1 MAEEELQRHR
11 APEPVN
17 ITVLRARH
25 LRGSKGD
32 GLSSLVKVEYGSSTL
47 GESAKVDST
56 NDVAAEYNFN
66 AKFDCSFDDP
76 IVLDEIAFKPVLVT
90 VIEVLPK
97 EKKQKEEKTVLLG
110 QCTVDL
116 LPLVRGETKYKSTLV
131 IHSLPGSPLES
142 IPADGPKAEIDV
154 VVSVTEPLLSED
166 QLKESNLLTITVEAG
181 YSVPETWNPSG
192 TQYMYNITLPVP
204 LNAERESTVVISNG
218 VLKAVNDKEPPSKQ
232 KKWPV
237 PGGAQGGAVFIPDK
251 FVQAVSYDEEDGE
264 LAGKEDREFRV
275 EVETDKNRVIW
286 NCERRCYIEPSAVQS
301 LQTKIAHTRFWP
313 VELMRMPMPSA
324 AKAKGKEEDNPIFF
338 HGVAYVNL
346 APLLYPGVNK
356 IRGAFRVH
364 AYNEAEIVEK
374 TKRKGGLAEEAA
386 RMATSMYRNASPSIK
401 AGKTGKDEKGG
412 GKDKDKDAAKKPSQM
427 LKPGQQAP
435 DAMSEVEAPASQNLE
450 GMQYDEARTYII
462 LEFSLQR
469 PMVPKRA
476 PEELAKRVAEYIPPR
491 PLFPRRTNG
500 AQRAVED
507 FHQQVA
513 NIGNMV
519 LEEFR
524 SEFGNQLDNGQ
535 LPCSNDAQE
544 ERKRKLMYELNTS
557 GKYFAF
563 KEQLK
568 HSVVKIVREK
578 YLKTSAF
585 NNKEELQAF
594 LSELYVFLVDQM
606 HAGIGKV
613 LSLEDETPVPAPLTD
628 SAQLKH
634 FAREAEVNEDF
645 GLAAK
650 YYQERLARNRN
661 DADHWFDY
669 GSFCLLINDISK
681 AEECFKETVSIN
693 AQHLYGLLLYGVI
706 CSVEERNEVA
716 ETFFETASCVDQDS
730 VLAWTMLGLFYDGIN
745 NDIQAEYA
753 FMQAQKI
760 NQANAV
766 AKMKQQ
772 QAIEQQANASQAPG
786 GNEAKITEEP
796 ASEKAESEKGPLLPQ
811 FTKTPATPTD
821 AKIPLRPQ
829 SKDKTPAYK
838 KRMSVSSKSDGNP
851 SGSNESDF
859 AKAFSQ
865 DNQRIR
871 SATSNMQG
879 SKMGS
884 RPGSADQEEQQ
895 KEQIPVPESS
905 IFMIAVEFLLE
916 VKATQFCER
925 ALAHELL
932 IPRGGPTAVYY
943 VALARL
949 KLQRKELQEA
959 QDSLNQA
966 LLLNYQDP
974 NAWSIMG
981 HLRYL
986 QGNMP
991 EAKDCYERTLAF
1003 VADAREMHAIYLRLA
1018 SIYLQDGEF
1027 QRAKDTFLL
1036 ACKHSPSCISWL
1048 GVGIACYRLG
1058 EMSEAED
1065 ALCEANILNNSD
1077 PEVWGYLSLVC
1088 LQTERQL
1095 EAEQAY
1101 KYAIKVNLKDGE
1113 LLKEIQAVQ
1122 EQVGYGNPQ
1131 F

>member
-1 MAEEELQRHR
+1 MADEELQRHR

-32 GLSSLVKVEYGSSTL
+32 GLSSLVKVEYGSNTL

-56 NDVAAEYNFN
+56 SEIAAEYNFN
-66 AKFDCSFDDP
+66 AKFDCGFDDP

-90 VIEVLPK
+90 VVEVLPK

-116 LPLVRGETKYKSTLV
+116 LPLVHGETKYKSTLI
-131 IHSLPGSPLES
+131 IHPLPGSPLES
-142 IPADGPKAEIDV
+142 IPADSPKPEIDI
-154 VVSVTEPLLSED
+154 VVSVTEALLSED
-166 QLKESNLLTITVEAG
+166 QLKESNLLTITVEAA
-181 YSVPETWNPSG
+181 YSVPETWNPTG

-204 LNAERESTVVISNG
+204 LTNERESTVVLSNG
-218 VLKAVNDKEPPSKQ
+218 ILKAANDKEPPSKQ
-232 KKWPV
+232 KKWPA
-237 PGGAQGGAVFIPDK
+237 PAGAQGGAIFIPDK

-264 LAGKEDREFRV
+264 LACKEDREFRV
-275 EVETDKNRVIW
+275 EAETEKNRVIW
-286 NCERRCYIEPSAVQS
+286 NCERRCYMEPSAVQS
-301 LQTKIAHTRFWP
+301 LQTKIAHTRLWP
-313 VELMRMPMPSA
+313 VELMRMPMPTA
-324 AKAKGKEEDNPIFF
+324 AKAKGKEEENPIFF

-364 AYNEAEIVEK
+364 AYCETEMMEK
-374 TKRKGGLAEEAA
+374 TKRKGGLADEAA

-401 AGKTGKDEKGG
+401 TSKAGKEEKGG
-412 GKDKDKDAAKKPSQM
+412 KEKEKEKDTSKKPSQM

-435 DAMSEVEAPASQNLE
+435 DAMSEVEAPPQQNLE
-450 GMQYDEARTYII
+450 GMQYDEARTYVI
-462 LEFSLQR
+462 LEFTLQR
-469 PMVPKRA
+469 SMVPKRA

-507 FHQQVA
+507 FHKQVA
-513 NIGNMV
+513 SIGTMV

-524 SEFGNQLDNGQ
+524 GMFAGKLENGE
-535 LPCSNDAQE
+535 LPSSRDEQE
-544 ERKRKLMYELNTS
+544 DRRRKLLYELNSS
-557 GKYFAF
+557 GKYFAY

-585 NNKEELQAF
+585 DNKEELQAF
-594 LSELYVFLVDQM
+594 LSDLYIFLVDQM
-606 HAGIGKV
+606 HCGLGKV

-628 SAQLKH
+628 CAQLKH

-645 GLAAK
+645 ELAAK

-669 GSFCLLINDISK
+669 GTFCLLINDVSK

-693 AQHLYGLLLYGVI
+693 SQHLHGLLLYGVV
-706 CSVEERNEVA
+706 CSTEERNDVA
-716 ETFFETASCVDQDS
+716 ETFFETATCVDQDS

-745 NDIQAEYA
+745 QDIQAEYA

-760 NQANAV
+760 NLANAV

-772 QAIEQQANASQAPG
+772 QATEQAAG
-786 GNEAKITEEP
+786 GGDTKMGEEP
-796 ASEKAESEKGPLLPQ
+796 ASEKALSLE
-811 FTKTPATPTD
+811 
-821 AKIPLRPQ
+821 
-829 SKDKTPAYK
+829 
-838 KRMSVSSKSDGNP
+838 
-851 SGSNESDF
+851 
-859 AKAFSQ
+859 
-865 DNQRIR
+865 NQRVR
-871 SATSNMQG
+871 SATSNVLG
-879 SKMGS
+879 SKVGS
-884 RPGSADQEEQQ
+884 RPGSAEQEEQH
-895 KEQIPVPESS
+895 KEPPVPVPESS
-905 IFMIAVEFLLE
+905 IFMIAAEFLLE
-916 VKATQFCER
+916 VKALQFCER
-925 ALAHELL
+925 TLAHELL
-932 IPRGGPTAVYY
+932 DPRGGPSVAYF
-943 VALARL
+943 VALARF
-949 KLQRKELQEA
+949 KLQRKEFEEA

-966 LLLNYQDP
+966 LLLNYQDA

-986 QGNMP
+986 QGSMAD
-991 EAKDCYERTLAF
+991 AKDCYERTLAF

-1018 SIYLQDGEF
+1018 SICLQDGEF
-1027 QRAKDTFLL
+1027 EKAKNVFLL

-1058 EMSEAED
+1058 ELSEAED

-1088 LQTERQL
+1088 LHTDRQL

-1101 KYAIKVNLKDGE
+1101 KYALKVGLKNED
-1113 LLKEIQAVQ
+1113 LLKEIHKTQ
-1122 EQVGYGNPQ
+1122 EQVGFGNPQ

>member
-1 MAEEELQRHR
+1 MAEEELQRQR

-32 GLSSLVKVEYGSSTL
+32 GLSSLVKVEYGSNTL

-56 NDVAAEYNFN
+56 NEIAAEYNFN

-76 IVLDEIAFKPVLVT
+76 VVLDEIAFKPVLVT
-90 VIEVLPK
+90 VVEVLPK

-116 LPLVRGETKYKSTLV
+116 LPLVQGETKYKSTLI

-142 IPADGPKAEIDV
+142 IPADSPKAEIDV
-154 VVSVTEPLLSED
+154 VVSVTEALLSED
-166 QLKESNLLTITVEAG
+166 QLKESNLLTITVEAA

-204 LNAERESTVVISNG
+204 LSNERESTVVISNG
-218 VLKAVNDKEPPSKQ
+218 ALKAANDKEPPSKQ
-232 KKWPV
+232 KKWPA
-237 PGGAQGGAVFIPDK
+237 PAGAQGGAIFIPDK
-251 FVQAVSYDEEDGE
+251 FVQAVSYDVEDGE
-264 LAGKEDREFRV
+264 LAGKEDRDFRV

-286 NCERRCYIEPSAVQS
+286 NCERRCYMEPSAVQS
-301 LQTKIAHTRFWP
+301 LQTKIAQTRLWP
-313 VELMRMPMPSA
+313 VELMRMPMPTA
-324 AKAKGKEEDNPIFF
+324 AKAKGKEEENPIFF
-338 HGVAYVNL
+338 HGVAYVNM

-374 TKRKGGLAEEAA
+374 TKRKGGLADEAA

-401 AGKTGKDEKGG
+401 GGKAGKDEKGG
-412 GKDKDKDAAKKPSQM
+412 GKEKDKEKDAAKKPSQM

-435 DAMSEVEAPASQNLE
+435 DAMSEVEAPPQQNLE
-450 GMQYDEARTYII
+450 GMQYDEARTYVI
-462 LEFSLQR
+462 LEFTLQR
-469 PMVPKRA
+469 SMVPKRL

-507 FHQQVA
+507 FHNQVA
-513 NIGNMV
+513 NIGSMV

-524 SEFGNQLDNGQ
+524 SLFAGQLDNGE
-535 LPCSNDAQE
+535 LPSSSDDQE
-544 ERKRKLMYELNTS
+544 DRRRKLTYELNSS

-585 NNKEELQAF
+585 DNKEELQAF

-606 HAGIGKV
+606 HCGLGKV

-628 SAQLKH
+628 CSQLKH
-634 FAREAEVNEDF
+634 FAREAEVNENF
-645 GLAAK
+645 ELAAK

-661 DADHWFDY
+661 DADYWFDY
-669 GSFCLLINDISK
+669 GTFCLLINDVAK

-693 AQHLYGLLLYGVI
+693 AQHLHGLLLYGVV
-706 CSVEERNEVA
+706 CSIEERNDVA
-716 ETFFETASCVDQDS
+716 ETFFESATCVDPDS

-745 NDIQAEYA
+745 QDIQAEYA

-760 NQANAV
+760 NIANAV

-772 QAIEQQANASQAPG
+772 QAAEQQANASQQTAG
-786 GNEAKITEEP
+786 GGDLAKAGEEQ
-796 ASEKAESEKGPLLPQ
+796 ASEKALSL
-811 FTKTPATPTD
+811 
-821 AKIPLRPQ
+821 
-829 SKDKTPAYK
+829 
-838 KRMSVSSKSDGNP
+838 
-851 SGSNESDF
+851 
-859 AKAFSQ
+859 
-865 DNQRIR
+865 DNQRVR
-871 SATSNMQG
+871 SATSNVPG
-879 SKMGS
+879 SKLGS
-884 RPGSADQEEQQ
+884 RPGSAEQEEHQ
-895 KEQIPVPESS
+895 KEPPVPVPESS
-905 IFMIAVEFLLE
+905 IFMIVVEFLLE
-916 VKATQFCER
+916 VKALQFCER

-932 IPRGGPTAVYY
+932 DPKGGPTTAYY
-943 VALARL
+943 VALARF
-949 KLQRKELQEA
+949 KLQRKELEEA

-966 LLLNYQDP
+966 LLLNYQDA

-991 EAKDCYERTLAF
+991 DAKDCYERTLAF

-1018 SIYLQDGEF
+1018 SIYLQDGDF
-1027 QRAKDTFLL
+1027 QKAKNVFLM
-1036 ACKHSPSCISWL
+1036 ACKNSPSCISWL

-1058 EMSEAED
+1058 ELSEAED

-1088 LQTERQL
+1088 LHTNRQL

-1101 KYAIKVNLKDGE
+1101 KYALKVHLKDEE
-1113 LLKEIQAVQ
+1113 LLQEIHDVQ
-1122 EQVGYGNPQ
+1122 EQVGFGNPQ